1 MPQHFHQLLTW
12 LPDKLDALEAGNQ
25 GLSFVTLGT
34 QVLLLGLPR
43 PLHLVEHQGAVSQ
56 NLQRE
61 VTGRPIYT
69 LDTAEQVFQ
78 GSDEGLVLC
87 LVVGSILELKPPDLM
102 PASGGGQLIRPV
114 SLRIHAAIIPWDS
127 D

>member
-25 GLSFVTLGT
+25 GLSSVTLGT

-43 PLHLVEHQGAVSQ
+43 PLHLVEHQGAVSP

-61 VTGRPIYT
+61 VTDRPIYT
-69 LDTAEQVFQ
+69 LDTADQVLQ
-78 GSDEGLVLC
+78 GSNERLVLR
-87 LVVGSILELKPPDLM
+87 LVVGSIMEPEALDLT
-102 PASGGGQLIRPV
+102 PTSGGG
-114 SLRIHAAIIPWDS
+114 
-127 D
+127 